1 MKPLLLLGVAPDT
14 LAALLLASLV
24 VAACSSEP
32 STEKFPTA
40 DPAVDRIAR
49 ALLADIVNGDL
60 QAIHGRLNRHG
71 RDSVT
76 AETMGRIFGYFPD
89 HRGPQS
95 IRLAASE
102 VADSHEPTPAV
113 RHRLTYRLGL
123 SDESSSSNETK
134 LWYFFELTVEGGDSL
149 VTGFRVEE

>member
-1 MKPLLLLGVAPDT
+1 MKSSLLLPSATIALG
-14 LAALLLASLV
+14 ALFLASLI
-24 VAACSSEP
+24 AACSSEP
-32 STEKFPTA
+32 SREKFPYA
-40 DPAVDRIAR
+40 DPAVDAVAR

-60 QAIHGRLNRHG
+60 QGVRRRLNQHG

-76 AETMGRIFGYFPD
+76 AETMARIFQYFPD
-89 HRGPQS
+89 HRAPLSVTLSSG
-95 IRLAASE
+95 E

-123 SDESSSSNETK
+123 SGEQGSSNESR

-149 VTGFRVEE
+149 VTGFRLEE